1 MQGSYRIQPIGSV
14 NTTLRY
20 TFAGDKAMIQLKGT
34 DIFNGYNH
42 FNMKVRNGA
51 QHLDMGVANYQR
63 GITLSFSYK
72 FGGYNQERIKK
83 CRHLPVWFVTV
94 CLAVKNSTHRTGQR
108 YG

>member
-14 NTTLRY
+14 NVTLRY

-72 FGGYNQERIKK
+72 FGGYTKK
-83 CRHLPVWFVTV
+83 ES
-94 CLAVKNSTHRTGQR
+94 KNVDTSRFGL
-108 YG
+108 